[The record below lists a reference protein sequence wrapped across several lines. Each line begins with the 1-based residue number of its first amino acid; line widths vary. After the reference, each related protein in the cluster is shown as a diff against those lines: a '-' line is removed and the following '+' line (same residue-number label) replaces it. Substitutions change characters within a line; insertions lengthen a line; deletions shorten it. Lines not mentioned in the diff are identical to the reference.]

1 LGSSSAIV
9 VDKVSVSK
17 RSEIM
22 RAVKSRDS
30 KIEHDFR
37 RELWRQGFRYR
48 KNASEYY
55 GKPDIVLK
63 KYKTVIFVD
72 SCFWHGC
79 PEHLRMPSSRQEYW
93 NNKIRKNRKRDLAV
107 NEYYKNMGWVV
118 IRIWEHDLKNNADEV
133 ADRTVI
139 SLRMLAK
146 TSSDSRKTTDI
157 RNIAR
162 L

>member
-1 LGSSSAIV
+1 M
-9 VDKVSVSK
+9 DKVSALK
-17 RSEIM
+17 RSETM

-37 RELWRQGFRYR
+37 RELWRRGFRYR
-48 KNASEYY
+48 KNAAKYY

-63 KYKTVIFVD
+63 KYKTVIFID

-93 NNKIRKNRKRDLAV
+93 NNKIGKNRKRDLAV
-107 NEYYKNMGWVV
+107 NEYYKNMGWAV
-118 IRIWEHDLKNNADEV
+118 IRIWEHDLKKNADEAV
-133 ADRTVI
+133 DKTVI
-139 SLRMLAK
+139 SLRMLAR
-146 TSSDSRKTTDI
+146 TSSDSRELPDI
-157 RNIAR
+157 GNIGR